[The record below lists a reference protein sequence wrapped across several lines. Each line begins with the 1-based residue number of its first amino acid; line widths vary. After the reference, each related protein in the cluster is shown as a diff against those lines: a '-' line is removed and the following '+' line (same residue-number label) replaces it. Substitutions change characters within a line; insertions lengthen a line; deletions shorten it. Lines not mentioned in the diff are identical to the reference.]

1 MTTATAFTAIVG
13 QKRPIEHLQ
22 ALIRKKTLPHALLF
36 TGDDGVGKQTTA
48 MAFAMACNCR
58 TLKSALDR
66 HLPPNAADACGEC
79 APCRKISRVGQHP
92 DIIHVA
98 PASSVIR
105 IDQIR
110 ALLEQLAFKP
120 NEADRRVVIIA
131 NAHTMNPEAGNA
143 LLKVL
148 EEPPDRT
155 IIVLTAR
162 QTSDL
167 LPTIVSRCRQIHFS
181 PLGAG
186 EIERLLTMEKA
197 MDAQS
202 AKTVAGLC
210 GGSYTRAL
218 KWVDPKWIHRRQWI
232 VESLGRMIADKQ
244 GPVLPWLLFAEML
257 STKKDLVEESLEIIT
272 MWLRDLLTARYAP
285 KLVLNQ
291 DCVEALCKATQTVA
305 PKTVLAHIDAVD
317 RARVSLKSNT
327 NPRLTLDA
335 MVLKMSS
342 ANTRYV

>member
-13 QKRPIEHLQ
+13 QKRPIEHIQ
-22 ALIRKKTLPHALLF
+22 AFIRKKTLPHALLF
-36 TGDDGVGKQTTA
+36 TGDDGVGKKMTA

-66 HLPPNAADACGEC
+66 HLPTNAVDACGEC
-79 APCRKISRVGQHP
+79 APCRKISRGQHP

-98 PASSVIR
+98 PTSSAIR

-120 NEADRRVVIIA
+120 NEAYRRVVIVS
-131 NAHTMNPEAGNA
+131 NAQTMNPEAGNA

-148 EEPPDRT
+148 EEPPERT
-155 IIVLTAR
+155 VIVLTAR

-181 PLGAG
+181 PLGADQ
-186 EIERLLTMEKA
+186 IERLLTREKG

-202 AKTVAGLC
+202 AKTVASLC
-210 GGSYTRAL
+210 NGSYARAL
-218 KWVDPKWIHRRQWI
+218 KWVDPKWIQRRQWI
-232 VESLGRMIADKQ
+232 IESLGQMIVNRQ

-257 STKKDLVEESLEIIT
+257 AAKKDLVEESLEIIT

-291 DCVEALCKATQTVA
+291 DCVEALCKTTQTVA
-305 PKTVLAHIDAVD
+305 PKTLLAHIDAVN
-317 RARVSLKSNT
+317 RARASLKSNT
-327 NPRLTLDA
+327 NSRLTLDA

-342 ANTRYV
+342 ANTQYV